1 MVMTN
6 RPIKLCLA
14 ASGGGHVRQ
23 MLDLED
29 LWSRCDYFMITEET
43 PLTLSLAEKHP
54 VRFIPHVALGQ
65 ARLGHPFKMLTSAV
79 TSLFRSL
86 KIIRRERPDIFVT
99 TGAGSAVFPMLWA
112 RLMGARIILIDS
124 VARFRGPS
132 AFARIAGPLAHDR
145 ISQSEEASR
154 HWPGSI
160 FFDPFVKLDR
170 PRPAKQPLLFA
181 TVGATL
187 PFDRLIN
194 LVLDAKRRGVLPEHV
209 ILQTGVGANHDGIE
223 GLEGVELHETLPFD
237 RIREILA
244 AADIVVCHGGT
255 GSIITA
261 MREGCRII
269 AVPRRFSRGEHYDDH
284 QWEITQAF
292 TDRQVLTMVGD
303 DDDFIGALTRARA
316 AEPGCATTDLTALTG
331 FLKQRVDEVAR
342 RKGLAPLS
350 TAP

>member
-1 MVMTN
+1 MTE
-6 RPIKLCLA
+6 RAVKLCLA

-29 LWSRCDYFMITEET
+29 LWSRCDYVMVTEET
-43 PLTLSLAEKHP
+43 PLTASLAEKHP

-65 ARLGHPFKMLTSAV
+65 ARLGHPFKMLKSAIS
-79 TSLFRSL
+79 SLFRSL
-86 KIIRRERPDIFVT
+86 SIIRAERPDIFIT

-112 RLMGARIILIDS
+112 RLMGTHIILVDS

-132 AFARIAGPLAHDR
+132 AFARMAGPLAHDR
-145 ISQSEEASR
+145 ISQSQEASR
-154 HWPGSI
+154 NWPGSLC
-160 FFDPFVKLDR
+160 FDPFVKLDR
-170 PRPAKQPLLFA
+170 PRPPKQPLLFA

-194 LVLDAKRRGVLPEHV
+194 LVIDAKRRGILPEHV
-209 ILQTGVGANHDGIE
+209 VLQTGVGATHDSIE
-223 GLEGVELHETLPFD
+223 GLDGIELHETLPFD
-237 RIREILA
+237 RIRDILA
-244 AADIVVCHGGT
+244 DADIVVCHGGT

-261 MREGCRII
+261 LREGCRII
-269 AVPRRFSRGEHYDDH
+269 AIPRRFSRGEHYDDH

-303 DDDFIGALTRARA
+303 DDDFAGALARARA
-316 AEPGCATTDLTALTG
+316 VEPGCATTDLTALTT
-331 FLKQRVDEVAR
+331 FLKQRVGEVAR

-350 TAP
+350 TSR